1 LSVLLL
7 AVILG
12 VSGPAPGFTAPV
24 RAGGAPALALAAP
37 AAPARTAPA
46 HAPHASGHPAEPP
59 HPVSA
64 TEPPAE
70 APDPATARIF
80 AQARVH
86 FDAGTD
92 HYAAGRYEEAIRS
105 FQAGYSL
112 VPRPSFLVNIGQAYR
127 KLGNLVRAK
136 EAYVAYVRA
145 LPENS
150 AIRDQ
155 ALQVLAEIEVQLHD
169 GKEPA
174 LRTELAPRMEADAPA
189 AAPVLVSPPPSRTAA
204 WVGLGIGG
212 AGLALF
218 ATGLG
223 FEMRAKAASD
233 NLAEASKRGDPFDPS
248 EERAGKRAE
257 RIGNGLFAAGGVVM
271 AAGLLIFLVLDTSLG
286 GSSAS
291 AGPHVAVAPDRVG
304 LGWRF

>member
-1 LSVLLL
+1 LVVLLF

-12 VSGPAPGFTAPV
+12 FSGPTPGSSPPVRVSGPSS
-24 RAGGAPALALAAP
+24 AGPALRAPRAQNSRAATAAP
-37 AAPARTAPA
+37 
-46 HAPHASGHPAEPP
+46 
-59 HPVSA
+59 
-64 TEPPAE
+64 TEPPPDA

-92 HYAAGRYEEAIRS
+92 HYAAGRYEDAIRS

-169 GKEPA
+169 GTESSM
-174 LRTELAPRMEADAPA
+174 RTELAPRLESDAPAPA
-189 AAPVLVSPPPSRTAA
+189 AAAPALVSPPPPPRTAT
-204 WVGLGIGG
+204 WTGVGVGA
-212 AGLALF
+212 AGLALV
-218 ATGLG
+218 ATGVA

-233 NLAEASKRGDPFDPS
+233 SLADASRRGDPFDS
-248 EERAGKRAE
+248 NEERAGKRAE
-257 RIGNGLFAAGGVVM
+257 KIGNGLLFAGGAVM
-271 AAGLLIFLVLDTSLG
+271 AAGLLLYLVLDA
-286 GSSAS
+286 SSGMSTAQ
-291 AGPHVAVAPDRVG
+291 AEPHVALSPDGLG